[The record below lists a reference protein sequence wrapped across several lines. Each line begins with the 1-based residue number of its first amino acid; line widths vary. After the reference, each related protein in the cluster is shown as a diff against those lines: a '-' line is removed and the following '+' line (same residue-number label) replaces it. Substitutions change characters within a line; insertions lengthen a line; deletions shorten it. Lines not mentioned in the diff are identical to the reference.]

1 MTTTLSPAKV
11 PPSFAML
18 DVRCI
23 APDAT
28 QVRRTFD
35 HDALAEPV
43 SYTHLTLPTILRV

>member
-18 DVRCI
+18 DVLCI

-35 HDALAEPV
+35 HDALAELSV
-43 SYTHLTLPTILRV
+43 RWCDQRQNPT